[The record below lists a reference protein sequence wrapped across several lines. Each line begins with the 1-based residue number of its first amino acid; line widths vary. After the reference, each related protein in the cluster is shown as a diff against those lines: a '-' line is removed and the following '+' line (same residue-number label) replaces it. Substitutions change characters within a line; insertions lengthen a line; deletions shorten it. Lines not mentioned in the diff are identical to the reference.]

1 MSLQKLFFSY
11 SRNDAAAF
19 ATQLAKDL
27 GNEGFDVWIDQQD
40 IRAGMEWDLEI
51 EKALEN
57 CDCLLFIESEKS
69 VASNNVLDEVYYAL
83 GQNKKVIPV
92 IYHDSKTPFR
102 LQRLQHIDFTKDY
115 KAGLAD
121 LVSELKGTM
130 QSVAEPSNT
139 WIDNSTGSTSSKRR
153 FTLLITLALVM
164 IAAVAGFAI
173 FYFTGNKAAVAPTPA
188 VIPTE
193 NSTTKADSNNAEK
206 TPNIVITEEPLEN
219 QLLDKNV
226 VGNGSIPKTTRQE
239 TAKGSHLKAGKK
251 SAEQTAIKAS
261 NSMQKVPATVLPGN
275 LLENFMGNWTLNS
288 VVPKPASHRGYI
300 KIEALDDTR
309 AKIVSNFQFYY
320 KRPNAPAYLAVF
332 NGFAS
337 CASCLLKPDMKI
349 IEKDISIGSN
359 SFTILKK
366 DVPGEGKAG
375 DTTASYGAN
384 TTLSAIVTMQLLQED
399 VIVIKVQ
406 HPAALP
412 ISEGLTVPP
421 FVYSFYFKKNL

>member
-19 ATQLAKDL
+19 ATQLAQDL
-27 GNEGFDVWIDQQD
+27 GKEGFDVWIDQQD

-57 CDCLLFIESEKS
+57 CECLLFIESEKS

-115 KAGLAD
+115 QAGLSD
-121 LVSELKGTM
+121 LVSELKGTNPT
-130 QSVAEPSNT
+130 QAQPANT
-139 WIDNSTGSTSSKRR
+139 WIDPNPASAPAKRK
-153 FTLLITLALVM
+153 FTLLLSLALV
-164 IAAVAGFAI
+164 IVAAVAGFAM
-173 FYFTGNKAAVAPTPA
+173 FYLTGNKQAITPISAVDSTTSNPVKPDSGKESIPAAV
-188 VIPTE
+188 VVTE
-193 NSTTKADSNNAEK
+193 LPKEAE
-206 TPNIVITEEPLEN
+206 V
-219 QLLDKNV
+219 LDKAMMENK
-226 VGNGSIPKTTRQE
+226 IILKPTRPKII
-239 TAKGSHLKAGKK
+239 KGSNIKAEKK
-251 SAEQTAIKAS
+251 SAELT
-261 NSMQKVPATVLPGN
+261 VRPAGNNHRELITTSVSGN
-275 LLENFMGNWTLNS
+275 LLENFAGNWTLSS
-288 VVPKPASHRGYI
+288 VVPKPASQRGYI

-309 AKIVSNFQFYY
+309 AKFVSNFQFYY
-320 KRPNAPAYLAVF
+320 KRPNAPAYLSVF

-337 CASCLLKPDMKI
+337 CASCILKADMKI

-375 DTTASYGAN
+375 DTTGSYGAN
-384 TTLSAIVTMQLLQED
+384 TTLSAMVTMQLLQKD

-406 HPAALP
+406 HPATTP
-412 ISEGLTVPP
+412 ISETLSVPP
-421 FVYSFYFKKNL
+421 FIYSFYFKKNL